1 MINEIKRQL
10 FLAVFLLKFSIKQ
23 MKKYSKTEL
32 RKKYLEKRKSLSDI
46 EIKGFS
52 EKIFNRVKEYFDLE
66 KINNIHI
73 FISSEKLK
81 EVKTDEFIKFLWE
94 KGKRVFI
101 PKVYGKELLCYELT
115 KETILKPNAWSI
127 GEPEGVPISLNS
139 VSMDMVITPLV
150 YCDKKGNRIGY
161 GKGFYDR
168 FLSKINRNALK
179 VGVGIFTPDEEIID
193 VSPADV
199 ALDYLVTS
207 SDVFSFK
214 SKSRK

>member
-1 MINEIKRQL
+1 M
-10 FLAVFLLKFSIKQ
+10 
-23 MKKYSKTEL
+23 
-32 RKKYLEKRKSLSDI
+32 
-46 EIKGFS
+46 
-52 EKIFNRVKEYFDLE
+52 
-66 KINNIHI
+66 
-73 FISSEKLK
+73 
-81 EVKTDEFIKFLWE
+81 
-94 KGKRVFI
+94 
-101 PKVYGKELLCYELT
+101 
-115 KETILKPNAWSI
+115 
-127 GEPEGVPISLNS
+127 PISLNS

-207 SDVFSFK
+207 SEVFSFK
-214 SKSRK
+214 SKFIK